1 MRFNFETKKCGN
13 SLSFRKNE
21 NGTQGRLRERGLP
34 TLFRTK
40 KKMIGASPIEPKN
53 AGTPAIFKKGSN
65 GTQRS
70 SLKVGTPSFLSEKYR
85 FRNSENNV
93 RARKCGNSRVQ
104 FRIEIF

>member
-1 MRFNFETKKCGN
+1 MFLEERKRN
-13 SLSFRKNE
+13 SR
-21 NGTQGRLRERGLP
+21 RLRERGLP
-34 TLFRTK
+34 SLFRTK

>member
-1 MRFNFETKKCGN
+1 MRFNFENKKCGN

-21 NGTQGRLRERGLP
+21 NGTQGDSE
-34 TLFRTK
+34 K
-40 KKMIGASPIEPKN
+40 GASFPISDEEENYRSIPNRTEMN
-53 AGTPAIFKKGSN
+53 AGTPAIFKKGSI
-65 GTQRS
+65 GTQRN

-85 FRNSENNV
+85 FRNTENNL